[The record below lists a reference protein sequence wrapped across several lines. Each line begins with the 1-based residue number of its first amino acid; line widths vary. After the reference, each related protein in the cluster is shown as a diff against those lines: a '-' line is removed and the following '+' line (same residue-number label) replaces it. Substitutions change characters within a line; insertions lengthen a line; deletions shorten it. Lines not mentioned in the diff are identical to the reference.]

1 MKTTLLNYD
10 DFLENRI
17 ERCLERALSVHL
29 KTGCSRRRAERA
41 VQEATFYS
49 ACRQQL
55 LRAME
60 LRHIAASQDAVDQ
73 FLMEAYTEL
82 PIDN

>member
-1 MKTTLLNYD
+1 MKTTPFEYD

-17 ERCLERALSVHL
+17 ERCLERAMSVHA

-49 ACRQQL
+49 ACRERL
-55 LRAME
+55 LREMSLKHVAVT
-60 LRHIAASQDAVDQ
+60 QDAVDR
-73 FLMEAYTEL
+73 FLLEAYVDL
-82 PIDN
+82 PVDH